1 MKKATITYASQP
13 KVIKPV
19 VFKTVINVK
28 SKIMA
33 VENWRLK
40 LENFLKQNKIE
51 HMHIVLY
58 LGDKGYVV
66 VSEEEYDNLE
76 VIDHDKPCP

>member
-1 MKKATITYASQP
+1 
-13 KVIKPV
+13 
-19 VFKTVINVK
+19 
-28 SKIMA
+28 MA

-51 HMHIVLY
+51 HMHIALY